1 MKKPI
6 LCPERIREIPSQF
19 SWVDQ
24 RLVREKHICGKS
36 PDALGLYLFLCTVAD
51 AQGLSYYSDPSIG
64 KILGYEMDQLD
75 AARREL
81 IRSGMVA
88 YRTPF
93 YQVLSLEQVRIQSTT
108 GGKPEREKRSGE
120 TQSAAQILERIL
132 KS

>member
-6 LCPERIREIPSQF
+6 LCPERIREVPSQF
-19 SWVDQ
+19 SWVDH
-24 RLVREKHICGKS
+24 RLVRERHICGKS
-36 PDALGLYLFLCTVAD
+36 PSALGLYLFLCTVAD

-64 KILGYEMDQLD
+64 KLLGYGIDQLES
-75 AARREL
+75 ARSEL

-88 YRTPF
+88 YRPPF
-93 YQVLSLEQVRIQSTT
+93 YQVLSLDAPRRENPCS
-108 GGKPEREKRSGE
+108 GKAEPERRGE

>member
-6 LCPERIREIPSQF
+6 LCPERIREVPPQF
-19 SWVDQ
+19 SWVDH
-24 RLVREKHICGKS
+24 RLVRERHICGKS
-36 PDALGLYLFLCTVAD
+36 PSALGLYLFLCTVAD

-64 KILGYEMDQLD
+64 KLLGFGMDQLES
-75 AARREL
+75 ARSEL

-88 YRTPF
+88 YRPPF
-93 YQVLSLEQVRIQSTT
+93 YQVLSLDASDRGNTSCR
-108 GGKPEREKRSGE
+108 KPEEKRSGE

>member
-6 LCPERIREIPSQF
+6 LCPERIREVPAQF
-19 SWVDQ
+19 SWVDH
-24 RLVREKHICGKS
+24 RLVRERHICGKS
-36 PDALGLYLFLCTVAD
+36 PSALGLYLFLCTVAD

-64 KILGYEMDQLD
+64 KLLGYEMEQLD

-88 YRTPF
+88 YRPPF
-93 YQVLSLEQVRIQSTT
+93 YQVLSLAGLSA
-108 GGKPEREKRSGE
+108 EKTSAQQAEEPRSGQ